1 MAQTPSDLRTD
12 ADLIVRGLKGRVIHI
27 FHYIS
32 LGCSAKET
40 DQACSGVAY
49 VDLSNII
56 YIITIYC
63 SALLQILY
71 KVIKGNCRPQTRS
84 AVVVRGKLACFC
96 IWVGVEWE
104 QVLHIKTKQT
114 HRSLECSRAD
124 V

>member
-63 SALLQILY
+63 SALLQISY
-71 KVIKGNCRPQTRS
+71 KVIKGNCGPQTRS
-84 AVVVRGKLACFC
+84 AVVVEGKACMF
-96 IWVGVEWE
+96 
-104 QVLHIKTKQT
+104 LHMGGGRMGASVTHKNQT
-114 HRSLECSRAD
+114 DASLFGMQQS
-124 V
+124 